1 MKNHFIST
9 TIDIYTKLL
18 TFSETSV
25 KVKVSL
31 AWTFFEILL
40 TSVVTCKQGLLHRSK
55 VMQHFQNYKCYDV
68 DYFRKHFLQSNFD
81 KVPIKEQ
88 P

>member
-1 MKNHFIST
+1 MT

-18 TFSETSV
+18 TFSETSI

-31 AWTFFEILL
+31 AWTFLQILL
-40 TSVVTCKQGLLHRSK
+40 TSAVTCKQGLLHRSK
-55 VMQHFQNYKCYDV
+55 VMQHFQNHKCYDA
-68 DYFRKHFLQSNFD
+68 DWDHFRKHFLQSNFG
-81 KVPIKEQ
+81 KVPVKEQ